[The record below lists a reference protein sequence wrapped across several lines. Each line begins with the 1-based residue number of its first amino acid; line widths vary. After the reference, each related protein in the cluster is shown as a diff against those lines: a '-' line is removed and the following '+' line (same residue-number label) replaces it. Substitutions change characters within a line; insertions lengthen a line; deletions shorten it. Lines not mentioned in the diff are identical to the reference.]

1 MSSDPA
7 VRTLRLPSAD
17 LGSVR
22 IPKARQPKRLWFRV
36 HPSKYRATHF
46 SLKDIHRFS
55 HPECLFPVL
64 YLGTDIATCLFE
76 TFADKIYDR
85 KKAVAYSL
93 WRTRSVSAIAVPEIH
108 VCDLTNAKT
117 LSALMVDLG
126 ALMHNELKT
135 PQEWG
140 LAIQRHP
147 ANFQGIK
154 FRSRYNHKVCLALFQ
169 RDGIEKQ
176 IRETALGA
184 LAINDAAA
192 DWLHNH
198 KVSLY

>member
-1 MSSDPA
+1 MYD
-7 VRTLRLPSAD
+7 
-17 LGSVR
+17 
-22 IPKARQPKRLWFRV
+22 QE
-36 HPSKYRATHF
+36 RA
-46 SLKDIHRFS
+46 
-55 HPECLFPVL
+55 
-64 YLGTDIATCLFE
+64 IA
-76 TFADKIYDR
+76 K
-85 KKAVAYSL
+85 SL
-93 WRTRSVSAIAVPEIH
+93 WQAHSLSIVRVPEIH
-108 VCDLTNAKT
+108 VCDVTNAKT
-117 LSALMVDLG
+117 LSALMVDLS
-126 ALMHNELKT
+126 ALMHPELRT
-135 PQEWG
+135 PQAWG